1 MYTYIYIYIYT
12 YICITRMHACM
23 YRRIDAHKHIR
34 AHKVKFL
41 QYMLARAALP
51 DTWRSA
57 TGDAAPELDSDD
69 DGEDDTPALLNL
81 PVSALHGDMAQG
93 ERTAT
98 FLAFLAA
105 DRSVLVCTDVAARG
119 LDFPKVTLPTCP

>member
-1 MYTYIYIYIYT
+1 
-12 YICITRMHACM
+12 MHACM

-119 LDFPKVTLPTCP
+119 LDFPKVRSGRHMCTRV